1 MMTRRSLRLLI
12 PVLLVLAGTLVAGSA
27 QAAPQLAAKAVLA
40 PDDDH
45 AVDEP
50 GNGLTVCNGG
60 AQESSLVRMNDLPA
74 NLVENGVFAPLTGAA
89 IAFTTPANDTDQI
102 MVTFSAEARL
112 LGQPLTYAVPADF
125 VQVRVLLD
133 GAQMM
138 PANDLTFT
146 TDTGQANATEACKRT
161 AAAAVAVV
169 HTVTVEWMI
178 VDQGANNLLTGTI
191 DDWTL
196 HVEINN

>member
-1 MMTRRSLRLLI
+1 
-12 PVLLVLAGTLVAGSA
+12 
-27 QAAPQLAAKAVLA
+27 
-40 PDDDH
+40 
-45 AVDEP
+45 
-50 GNGLTVCNGG
+50 
-60 AQESSLVRMNDLPA
+60 
-74 NLVENGVFAPLTGAA
+74 
-89 IAFTTPANDTDQI
+89 

-133 GAQMM
+133 GVQMM

>member
-1 MMTRRSLRLLI
+1 MRLLI
-12 PVLLVLAGTLVAGSA
+12 PVLAVLASALFAGST
-27 QAAPQLAAKAVLA
+27 QAAPPLAARTTQLAA
-40 PDDDH
+40 DDDH
-45 AVDEP
+45 AVDAP
-50 GNGLTVCNGG
+50 GNGLTICNGG
-60 AQESSLVRMNDLPA
+60 AQESNLVRMNDLPS
-74 NLVENGVFAPLTGAA
+74 NLVENGAFVALAGAA

-112 LGQPLTYAVPADF
+112 LGQPLTYAVPTDF

-133 GAQMM
+133 GVPMM

-146 TDTGQANATEACKRT
+146 TDTGQANSTEACKRV
-161 AAAAVAVV
+161 AAAAVAVT

-178 VDQGANNLLTGTI
+178 VDQGANNALTGTI